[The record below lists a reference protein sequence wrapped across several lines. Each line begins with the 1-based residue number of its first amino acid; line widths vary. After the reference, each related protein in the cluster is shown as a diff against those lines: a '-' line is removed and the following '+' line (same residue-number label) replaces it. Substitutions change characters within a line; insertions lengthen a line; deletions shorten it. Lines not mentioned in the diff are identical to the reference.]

1 MIKLTHDYK
10 HHKAGEIVDLGC
22 VMNRRLI
29 DVGWAQKL
37 KIEDVKYT
45 VK

>member
-1 MIKLTHDYK
+1 MIKLLRDYK

-29 DVGWAQKL
+29 DVGWAISL
-37 KIEDVKYT
+37 KVFNNQIKVK
-45 VK
+45 